1 MSRTVRGP
9 LARRLH
15 TLVWLL
21 PASGVKNRLL
31 RRFGHVIARDASL
44 GSCVVLTLGHLH
56 AGERALIAAGSFVRG
71 IREMVLSDDA
81 AVGPWNILTAHPAFQ
96 HEGENGVLWVGAHA
110 VITSRHSI
118 DCSGRV
124 VLGAFSSVGG
134 HGTQVLSHE
143 VDFTGPVQ
151 TCADIEIGDHSF
163 VGTRCTVLSGARL
176 PDRSVLA
183 AGSLLRRGPDEGA
196 GLYTG
201 SPARR
206 KQALDGA
213 WFHRPVGQTRSL
225 CDRSGQVL
233 HGAF

>member
-21 PASGVKNRLL
+21 PASEVKNRLL
-31 RRFGHVIARDASL
+31 RRFGHVIAPSASL
-44 GSCVVLTLGHLH
+44 GNG
-56 AGERALIAAGSFVRG
+56 ALWMGTY
-71 IREMVLSDDA
+71 
-81 AVGPWNILTAHPAFQ
+81 AV
-96 HEGENGVLWVGAHA
+96 
-110 VITSRHSI
+110 
-118 DCSGRV
+118 
-124 VLGAFSSVGG
+124 
-134 HGTQVLSHE
+134 
-143 VDFTGPVQ
+143 
-151 TCADIEIGDHSF
+151 GDHSF

-183 AGSLLRRGPDEGA
+183 AGSLLRRGPDEGP

-201 SPARR
+201 SPARWKR
-206 KQALDGA
+206 ALDGA

-225 CDRSGQVL
+225 RDRSGRVL

>member
-1 MSRTVRGP
+1 MKHSVRGP
-9 LARRLH
+9 AARRLH

-21 PASGVKNRLL
+21 PASSLKNRLL
-31 RRFGHVIARDASL
+31 RRFGHVIAADASL
-44 GSCVVLTLGHLH
+44 GTCLVLSLGHLH
-56 AGERALIAAGSFVRG
+56 AGERAVIATASFVRG
-71 IREMVLSDDA
+71 VRELVVSDDA
-81 AVGPWNILTAHPAFQ
+81 VICPWNILTAHPAFQ
-96 HEGENGVLWVGAHA
+96 HAGENGVLWMGTHA

-124 VLGAFSSVGG
+124 VLGAFSSVAG
-134 HGTQVLSHE
+134 HGTQILSHE
-143 VDFTGPVQ
+143 IDFGVPAQ
-151 TCADIEIGDHSF
+151 TCSDIEIGDHSF
-163 VGTRCTVLSGARL
+163 VGTRCTVLAGARL

-183 AGSLLRRGPDEGA
+183 AGSLLRRGPDEGP

-206 KQALDGA
+206 KRALDGA

-225 CDRSGQVL
+225 RDRRGQVL